1 MESQID
7 QPLQVE
13 GEENRVNQCAAPASS
28 SSYSL
33 GQAGLRDNQSRP
45 LRFRYPLV
53 SLKRLKTL
61 GPARRVLISNTESD
75 VCLPNSSEEENN
87 IVPKLSLFGE
97 KDHVEA
103 STDSPVPAGNLF
115 PEQEKAASTSDQSS
129 SSGRVTGGNYDV
141 PEHRKRKSLAEDT
154 SISLTVDMESIGS
167 PSQNIGDL
175 RLGEKG
181 GDYFGTGGFDSGVSF
196 QKLMT
201 QHNLS
206 TNSYSVYS
214 EEVKPYSVH
223 SNVEAAAAP
232 KHQLKQQQESHDA
245 FGRSEPLK
253 PVISDGPKRVH
264 FVNLD
269 SSIKGESI
277 ELPNSCITD
286 TQNKQLYLACDD
298 QQVQLKSSS
307 LLKHAADG
315 KKTFSSSFSR
325 DDSIHSKPHPSSLIS
340 EHNKESFVRSGQFVS
355 YDLALGCSDTLKSD
369 CYISD
374 VEVRANMSSTPIVSV
389 STEAYEKVATD
400 TGVENLSSHLN
411 SLALTENQGSENLS
425 NLGQSFTIHQQNSE
439 QAGLPTAVKDEVHT
453 HKEVY
458 ATKPNLTSIATVHMT
473 VDQNL
478 KPRASSS
485 SVNEANNS
493 SILSVPAFSSCTA
506 SAFVATNPT
515 LVQGMPAPKPLFSV
529 QNHGLCEDPSS
540 NGKRGA
546 LHESSGNLKLPDP
559 HSVLGNSSRNL
570 HLDACNSSALRAS
583 IFPSTA
589 STFAC
594 QSMASIQCTSG
605 PLASLS
611 VDQGLYMSR
620 GQIASMKENSGRCL
634 IEEPSNAR
642 LQDPRVETKSAEER
656 VSQEPLVET
665 KSIEQRLSQETHVVP
680 KANEGRGQD
689 PELAS
694 GLNKSVQVSS
704 SQSNFEK
711 AGTSRE
717 TTSSRKKHYDP
728 DAFFRVNNKIY
739 QKLGKI
745 GSGGSSEVH
754 KVISLDCTIY
764 ALKKINLKGRD
775 YSTAYGFC
783 QEMDYLTRLRGKNYI
798 IQLIDYEITN
808 KSLFKGVMTGD
819 SKFKDGKINE
829 EAYIYMVLE
838 YGEIDLA
845 QMLLQKRKEMDAG
858 KKQIDENWLRFYWQ
872 QVLKA
877 VNTIHEERIV
887 HSDLKPANFLL
898 VKGVLKLIDFGIAKA
913 IQSDTTNIQR
923 DSQVGTLNYMSP
935 EAFMCNDQD
944 ENGKIIKCGRPSDIW
959 SLGCILYQMVYG
971 KTPFADFTTFWSK
984 YKEIT
989 NKDHKITYGPVSNPW
1004 LLDIM
1009 KKCLAW
1015 NRNERLRIPQL
1026 LEHPFLQP
1034 PVSPVSLTQE
1044 EWHCKALS
1052 DISRAYGSDGEVQSL
1067 CEKLQEHILNLSK
1080 HRTGEQ
1086 TVIDKG

>member
-28 SSYSL
+28 SSYSQ

-75 VCLPNSSEEENN
+75 VCFPNSREEENN
-87 IVPKLSLFGE
+87 VVPKLSLFGE

-115 PEQEKAASTSDQSS
+115 PDQEKAASTSDQSS

-277 ELPNSCITD
+277 ELPSSCITD
-286 TQNKQLYLACDD
+286 TQNKQLYPACDD

-325 DDSIHSKPHPSSLIS
+325 DDSIHK
-340 EHNKESFVRSGQFVS
+340 
-355 YDLALGCSDTLKSD
+355 
-369 CYISD
+369 
-374 VEVRANMSSTPIVSV
+374 
-389 STEAYEKVATD
+389 
-400 TGVENLSSHLN
+400 
-411 SLALTENQGSENLS
+411 NQGGENLS
-425 NLGQSFTIHQQNSE
+425 NLGQSFTIHQQNSK
-439 QAGLPTAVKDEVHT
+439 QAGLPSAVKDEVHT
-453 HKEVY
+453 HKEVD
-458 ATKPNLTSIATVHMT
+458 AIKPNLTSIATIQMT

-506 SAFVATNPT
+506 SAFVATNPM

-570 HLDACNSSALRAS
+570 HLDACNSSALHAS

-594 QSMASIQCTSG
+594 QSMASIRCTSG

-620 GQIASMKENSGRCL
+620 GQIASTKENSGRCL

-665 KSIEQRLSQETHVVP
+665 KSVEQRISQGTHVVP
-680 KANEGRGQD
+680 KANEERGQD
-689 PELAS
+689 PEPAS
-694 GLNKSVQVSS
+694 GLNKLVQVSS

-754 KVISLDCTIY
+754 KVISSDCTIY

-1067 CEKLQEHILNLSK
+1067 CEKLQEHIRNLSK
-1080 HRTGEQ
+1080 HTTGEQ

>member
-13 GEENRVNQCAAPASS
+13 EAENNLNQFAATASS
-28 SSYSL
+28 SSYSQ
-33 GQAGLRDNQSRP
+33 GQPGLRDNQSRP

-75 VCLPNSSEEENN
+75 VCLPNSSEQENN
-87 IVPKLSLFGE
+87 VVPKLSSFGE
-97 KDHVEA
+97 KNHVEA
-103 STDSPVPAGNLF
+103 STESPVPAGNLF
-115 PEQEKAASTSDQSS
+115 PEQEKAASSSDQSS
-129 SSGRVTGGNYDV
+129 SSGRVIGGNYEL

-167 PSQNIGDL
+167 PSQNVGDL

-196 QKLMT
+196 QKLMA

-223 SNVEAAAAP
+223 SNIEAAAAP
-232 KHQLKQQQESHDA
+232 KYELKQQQESHDA

-269 SSIKGESI
+269 SSVKGESI

-286 TQNKQLYLACDD
+286 TQNKQLYPACDD
-298 QQVQLKSSS
+298 QQLQLKSRS
-307 LLKHAADG
+307 LLKHATDG
-315 KKTFSSSFSR
+315 KRAFSSSFSK
-325 DDSIHSKPHPSSLIS
+325 DDSVHSKPYPSLIS
-340 EHNKESFVRSGQFVS
+340 EHNKESFVRRGQFVS

-374 VEVRANMSSTPIVSV
+374 VEVMPNMSSTPLVSV
-389 STEAYEKVATD
+389 SVEANEKVATD

-425 NLGQSFTIHQQNSE
+425 NLRQSFTIHQQNSK
-439 QAGLPTAVKDEVHT
+439 QAGLPSAGKDEAYT
-453 HKEVY
+453 CKEVY
-458 ATKPNLTSIATVHMT
+458 VTKPNLTATATTTMAM
-473 VDQNL
+473 DQYL

-485 SVNEANNS
+485 SGNEANNS
-493 SILSVPAFSSCTA
+493 SILSVPAFSSRTA
-506 SAFVATNPT
+506 SALVATNPT
-515 LVQGMPAPKPLFSV
+515 SVQGMSAPTTLFSV
-529 QNHGLCEDPSS
+529 QNHGLCEDPNSV
-540 NGKRGA
+540 GKRGA
-546 LHESSGNLKLPDP
+546 LQASSGNLKLPDS
-559 HSVLGNSSRNL
+559 HSVLGNYSRNL
-570 HLDACNSSALRAS
+570 HLDACNSSAPCAS
-583 IFPSTA
+583 VFPSTA

-594 QSMASIQCTSG
+594 QSTASIRCTSG

-611 VDQGLYMSR
+611 LDQGLYMSS
-620 GQIASMKENSGRCL
+620 GQIASTKENSGRRL
-634 IEEPSNAR
+634 MEEPSNAR
-642 LQDPRVETKSAEER
+642 LQEPQVETKSAEER
-656 VSQEPLVET
+656 VSQEPRVEA
-665 KSIEQRLSQETHVVP
+665 KSVEEIISQEPHVVS
-680 KANEGRGQD
+680 KANEERCQD
-689 PELAS
+689 PEVAS
-694 GLNKSVQVSS
+694 RLDKLVQVSS

-711 AGTSRE
+711 AGTGRE
-717 TTSSRKKHYDP
+717 TSTSRKKHYDP

-754 KVISLDCTIY
+754 KVISSDCTIY

-808 KSLFKGVMTGD
+808 KSLFRGVMTGD

-829 EAYIYMVLE
+829 DAYIYMVLE

-858 KKQIDENWLRFYWQ
+858 RKQIDENWLRFYWQ

-989 NKDHKITYGPVSNPW
+989 NKDHKIMYGPVSNPW

-1034 PVSPVSLTQE
+1034 PVSPLSLTQE
-1044 EWHCKALS
+1044 EWHCKTLS
-1052 DISRAYGSDGEVQSL
+1052 EISKAYGSEDEIQSL
-1067 CEKLQEHILNLSK
+1067 CEKLQEHIRNLSK
-1080 HRTGEQ
+1080 HTTGEQ
-1086 TVIDKG
+1086 TGIDKG